1 MERRSF
7 NGRTKRR
14 LALVVVLLLL
24 AILPVMGCQ
33 QGGEVAASPSAGE
46 ASEAPASSSTAS
58 QDVQSG
64 DLTNAINPKTGQPW
78 RIGVAHGASVSEY
91 LAKLGAS
98 IKESADAAGVTLEFL
113 DADYD
118 VNTQI
123 SQMETLITGGVDII
137 ILNPVDASAMQNP
150 LENAAAKNIP
160 VICVNT
166 KVDDPT
172 QILCYVGS
180 DDKEAGAN
188 IAEYACE
195 AIGGEGGVVILEGV
209 LGMSSEVLRSEGI
222 DSVLPEYPNVKV
234 LARKSANWDRQEG
247 MTTMENWAQSFG
259 SDIKAVIAENDE
271 MALGAMQALEGAG
284 LKDVVVVGVDGLQ
297 DAVLSIAEGKM
308 SCTYLQDAEGQ
319 GSECIRAA
327 LIYLNGGEMQEE
339 YNIPWQKITKENV
352 SDYQ

>member
-1 MERRSF
+1 
-7 NGRTKRR
+7 
-14 LALVVVLLLL
+14 
-24 AILPVMGCQ
+24 
-33 QGGEVAASPSAGE
+33 
-46 ASEAPASSSTAS
+46 
-58 QDVQSG
+58 
-64 DLTNAINPKTGQPW
+64 LTNPINPETGEPW

-123 SQMETLITGGVDII
+123 SQIETLIANEVDII

-150 LENAAAKNIP
+150 LESAAAKNIP

-166 KVDDPT
+166 IVDDPSLT
-172 QILCYVGS
+172 LAYVGS
-180 DDKEAGAN
+180 NDKEAGEN
-188 IAEYACE
+188 IATYACE
-195 AIGGEGGVVILEGV
+195 AIGGKGGVVILEGV

-222 DSVLPEYPNVKV
+222 DNVLPNYPDVEV

-271 MALGAMQALEGAG
+271 MALGALQALEGAG
-284 LKDVVVVGVDGLQ
+284 VNDVVVVGVDGLQ
-297 DAVLSIAEGKM
+297 DAILSIADGKM
-308 SCTYLQDAEGQ
+308 ACTYLQDADGQ

-327 LIYLNGGEMQEE
+327 LIYLNGGEMQDE
-339 YNIPWQKITKENV
+339 YNVPWQKITTDNV
-352 SDYQ
+352 ADYQ